1 MIRAKGTFL
10 STYLL
15 EIGTEE
21 LPADL
26 AESVISQLKLNVNN
40 DLNSSQIKFSEIR
53 VTTTPRRIA
62 LMIEGISPFSEDTIE
77 ARKGPSLSQSFHDG
91 KPTKAAIG
99 FAKRYDLT
107 PEKLEIRETPKGS
120 FVFAQLI
127 EKGRPVSSLLADY
140 LPGWITK
147 IQGRR
152 FMRWGKGDFR
162 FSRPIRWIVS
172 LLDSEVL
179 PFSISGCDPE
189 IEIGNISRPHRLY
202 GSTLQI
208 KNAKTY
214 FDQLEDVGVIV
225 DRFRRRSLIN
235 DLVVNHE
242 INNKFKPDL
251 SDQLLN
257 ELADLVESPLL
268 VNGRFDE
275 TFLDLPPEVLSTVM
289 KVHQRYIPLYKDNV
303 ELDPLALDSRN
314 ILLPSFLC
322 ISNGLSSSKENIILG
337 NEKVLKARFS
347 DASFFIKSDLLI
359 KSSSRISKLKNVTF
373 AEGLGSLH
381 DRVDRIEWLTKIL
394 TIKLKFNQEDIEK
407 SIRVAHF
414 SKHDL
419 VSNMVDEFPE
429 LQGIIGSKYLLHEGE
444 SRDVCLG
451 VLDHY
456 KPKGSSDSLP
466 SNKLGNAVALAERFE
481 LLLSIFVK
489 GERATGSSD
498 PYALRRAANGI
509 LLILW
514 NKDWQLNINEII
526 NYSLIHWK
534 QLFPNIS
541 FDVNILSSELIEF
554 FRQRIISL
562 LEEKEIDF
570 DIIQAIA
577 GDTIST
583 VKLFDDPTDV
593 DFRASLLMGMR
604 ENNTLNLLQAV
615 VTRASRLAAKSNIS
629 TNALDPLAVVDQS
642 LFEKDSEY
650 QMFYVLDK
658 LKPLA
663 INCDR
668 IKYKLLAD
676 GLSSSVVTLSNF
688 FDGEGSVMVMTDNL
702 KLRNNRLNLLS
713 ILRNQSLII
722 ADFSKLI

>member
-1 MIRAKGTFL
+1 M

-26 AESVISQLKLNVNN
+26 AESVISQLEMNVSN
-40 DLNSSQIKFSEIR
+40 DLNSSKIKFSEIR
-53 VTTTPRRIA
+53 VTTTPRRIGLTIDGLA
-62 LMIEGISPFSEDTIE
+62 PFSEDNIAE
-77 ARKGPSLSQSFHDG
+77 RKGPPVSQAFHDG

-99 FAKRYDLT
+99 FARRFDVS

-120 FVFAQLI
+120 FVFAKLI
-127 EKGRPVSSLLADY
+127 EKGKPIEALLAEY

-152 FMRWGKGDFR
+152 FMRWAKGDFR

-172 LLDSEVL
+172 LIDSEVL

-189 IEIGNISRPHRLY
+189 IQIGNISRAHRLH
-202 GSTLQI
+202 GSELEI

-214 FDQLEDVGVIV
+214 FDQLQDAGVTV
-225 DRFRRRSLIN
+225 DRNSRLLHIN
-235 DLVVNHE
+235 DLVLNHA
-242 INNKFKPDL
+242 KLKKVKPDL
-251 SDQLLN
+251 TEPLLN
-257 ELADLVESPLL
+257 ELTDLVESPFL
-268 VNGRFDE
+268 VTGSFDE
-275 TFLDLPPEVLSTVM
+275 SFLDLPPEVLSTVM
-289 KVHQRYIPLYKDNV
+289 KNHQRYIPIYKVNV
-303 ELDPLALDSRN
+303 ELDPLSLDSRN

-322 ISNGLSSSKENIILG
+322 ISNGLSSAKENIILG

-359 KSSSRISKLKNVTF
+359 NSSSRINKLKDVTF

-381 DRVDRIEWLTKIL
+381 DRVERIEWLTKLL
-394 TIKLKFNQEDIEK
+394 TSKLKFDQEDIEK
-407 SIRVAHF
+407 SVKVAHF

-451 VLDHY
+451 VLEHY
-456 KPKGSSDSLP
+456 KPKGTADSLP
-466 SNKLGNAVALAERFE
+466 SNKLGNVVSLAERFE
-481 LLLSIFVK
+481 LLFSIYAK
-489 GERATGSSD
+489 GERPSGSSD

-514 NKDWQLNINEII
+514 SKDWQLNINEIL
-526 NYSLIHWK
+526 NDSLIYWEK
-534 QLFPNIS
+534 LFPSLSLNIGS
-541 FDVNILSSELIEF
+541 LTIELKEF

-562 LEEKEIDF
+562 LEEKDIDF
-570 DIIQAIA
+570 DIIQAVS
-577 GDTIST
+577 GDTSLT
-583 VKLFDDPTDV
+583 SKLLDDPTDV
-593 DFRASLLMGMR
+593 YFRALLLMDMR
-604 ENNTLNLLQAV
+604 KNNTLNLLQTV
-615 VTRASRLAAKSNIS
+615 VTRASKLAAKSSI
-629 TNALDPLAVVDQS
+629 AKDVIDPFGFVHKS
-642 LFEKDSEY
+642 LFEKECESE
-650 QMFYVLDK
+650 MFNVLEK

-668 IKYKLLAD
+668 VKYKLLAD
-676 GLSSSVVTLSNF
+676 GLVTSAETLAHF
-688 FDGEGSVMVMTDNL
+688 FDGEGSVMVMTDDIN
-702 KLRNNRLNLLS
+702 LRNNRLNLLS
-713 ILRNQSLII
+713 ILRNQSLKL
-722 ADFSKLI
+722 ADFRKLS